1 MHLVHAALAVL
12 QCIKVT
18 GSTAW
23 QAWTHLVVAVLVPLN
38 NRAESTARHGYCNT
52 KGAASSKDCNT
63 EPAARHCITKGAA
76 TSKDCNTEPA
86 ASSKGLYYKG
96 PSNQQGL

>member
-1 MHLVHAALAVL
+1 M
-12 QCIKVT
+12 
-18 GSTAW
+18 
-23 QAWTHLVVAVLVPLN
+23 AVLVPLN
-38 NRAESTARHGYCNT
+38 NRAESTARHGYCIT

-63 EPAARHCITKGAA
+63 EPAARDCITKGAARDCITKGAA

-96 PSNQQGL
+96 HSDQQGL